1 MHKSPNIK
9 LVVLHLYHTK
19 KNRMVNTYYIFSA
32 DAVRRYT
39 HGVTKTILHFYLLF
53 GVQVYL
59 KAK

>member
-1 MHKSPNIK
+1 
-9 LVVLHLYHTK
+9 
-19 KNRMVNTYYIFSA
+19 MVNTYYIFSA